1 MPPRAQPSVQPAPPE
16 QDLEPEIL
24 AIIQA
29 LARANARRDYAAAQR
44 AAGLAETQAP

>member
-1 MPPRAQPSVQPAPPE
+1 MPPRAQGHVQPAPPAE
-16 QDLEPEIL
+16 DLEPEIL

-44 AAGLAETQAP
+44 AAGLPESQAP